1 MDSEYLIFVL
11 SGIFISKNSDA
22 TMIIIW
28 ISDEYYLGYSSAV
41 IMDSF
46 SASDSSSSLMD
57 SIMIPSGNDCY
68 IAIGAMA
75 QSK

>member
-1 MDSEYLIFVL
+1 
-11 SGIFISKNSDA
+11 
-22 TMIIIW
+22 
-28 ISDEYYLGYSSAV
+28 
-41 IMDSF
+41 MDSF